1 MAKNF
6 NAGVIVYDAQV
17 EKFDMT
23 LLPSENIE
31 FPQGVMK
38 KLDYFGPEVV
48 HSLENFQPTAEL
60 APGVEEKMA
69 RMGHI
74 KAVADFAGSEF
85 EAAEQARIGLAQ
97 QQADDKTELKGDI
110 DAEKQRA
117 EGAEA
122 GLQSQI
128 TSNDSDIAA
137 NAAAILAEKGRAEGV
152 EAGLQSSID
161 TNAAA
166 ILTEKGRAEGVE
178 AGLQSSIDAMD
189 VAYKA
194 ADGGLQDQIDAE
206 KGRIDAM
213 LSGSSVDF
221 DTLKEIVDAY
231 QLADTDIVD
240 SITSLSGALNVEKS
254 DRIAGDAAVQANLDA
269 YKTSNDNALTAEQT
283 ARVAADNDVRS
294 EFAAADVVLKGELE
308 LYADNAVGVEKT
320 RAEGEEE
327 RIEGRVDAVSGAV
340 ATLEIDFQNALD
352 FEVGE
357 LKEADSVLSGALDAY
372 KLSNDT
378 ALTAEQTARITA
390 DQGLQDQID
399 AHKSEV
405 TVSLAT
411 EKTEREAGDLNLQN
425 QIDSNDA
432 ELAVINGDALTVG
445 SIAHAKEEAKG
456 YTDGEVSAL
465 SGAFST
471 SLTAEQTA
479 RIAADTA
486 LQNALDAEIAATNS
500 DIQAA
505 LNDRAAIRTEF
516 ASGDVATLASAK
528 SYTDTEI
535 AALVDSAP
543 ELLDTLNE
551 LAAALGDDPNF
562 ATTVASDI
570 ADAKTEL
577 QASVSAVSGALSAHE
592 AANITEFANV
602 RSEFAAADT
611 ALQTAL
617 TAEQTARQEADDQMK
632 TDYEAADA
640 ALSSSLDDEIAARA
654 AGDLAEQ
661 TARIAAVS
669 AEEAA
674 RISGDTAL
682 QTALDNEV
690 ARATAKE
697 VELKEM
703 QDRIYGGERHI
714 VFNDHTAGAI
724 YDSGGADFVPGKT
737 THILMS
743 NSVVGAIATFP
754 TLEPNKMVTVSLIST
769 SPEPV
774 EFKAPEGVSLDG
786 MSGGDWVMY
795 PGSSITLV
803 EFGGTYYMV

>member
-1 MAKNF
+1 MARNF
-6 NAGVIVYDAQV
+6 NSGVIVYDAQV

-23 LLPSENIE
+23 LLPAENIE

-38 KLDYFGPEVV
+38 KLEYFGPEVV
-48 HSLENFQPTAEL
+48 HSLENFDPTAEL
-60 APGVEEKMA
+60 AVGVEEKMA

-74 KAVADFAGSEF
+74 KAVADFAGTEFSSASADRAAIRSEF
-85 EAAEQARIGLAQ
+85 AA
-97 QQADDKTELKGDI
+97 ADATLQGNI
-110 DAEKQRA
+110 DAEEAARIAGDNALQA
-117 EGAEA
+117 EVNKNA
-122 GLQSQI
+122 G
-128 TSNDSDIAA
+128 DIAA
-137 NAAAILAEKGRAEGV
+137 NKTAHEGFV
-152 EAGLQSSID
+152 TQVTTKFGELDAKDVDLQ
-161 TNAAA
+161 
-166 ILTEKGRAEGVE
+166 G
-178 AGLQSSIDAMD
+178 QIDAEATRAGD
-189 VAYKA
+189 AEAALQAKIDAEEAARIA
-194 ADGGLQDQIDAE
+194 ADGVLQANIDVE

-213 LSGSSVDF
+213 LEGSSVDF

-240 SITSLSGALNVEKS
+240 SITSLSGALSVEKS
-254 DRIAGDAAVQANLDA
+254 DRIAGDAAVQASLDA
-269 YKTSNDNALTAEQT
+269 YKTSNDAALTAEQT
-283 ARVAADNDVRS
+283 ARISGDDAVRS

-308 LYADNAVGVEKT
+308 LYADNAVGVEKA
-320 RAEGEEE
+320 RAEGEEA
-327 RIEGRVDAVSGAV
+327 RIEGRVDALSGAV
-340 ATLEIDFQNALD
+340 ATMEVDFQNALD
-352 FEVGE
+352 FEVAE
-357 LKEADSVLSGALDAY
+357 LKEADSALSGALDAY
-372 KLSNDT
+372 KLSNDA
-378 ALTAEQTARITA
+378 ALTAEQTARIA
-390 DQGLQDQID
+390 GDQDLQDQID

-471 SLTAEQTA
+471 SLTAEQSW
-479 RIAADTA
+479 RIAGDQA
-486 LQNALDAEIAATNS
+486 LQDALDAEIAATNA
-500 DIQAA
+500 DIQTA
-505 LNDRAAIRTEF
+505 LEDRAAIRSEF
-516 ASGDVATLASAK
+516 AAGDAATLASAK

-535 AALVDSAP
+535 ASLVDSAP

-562 ATTVASDI
+562 ATTVANDI
-570 ADAKTEL
+570 ATAKSEL
-577 QASVSAVSGALSAHE
+577 QASVNAVSGALSAHE

-617 TAEQTARQEADDQMK
+617 TAEQTAREEADTQMK
-632 TDYEAADA
+632 LDYEAADA
-640 ALSSSLDDEIAARA
+640 ALSSSLEDEIAARA

-661 TARIAAVS
+661 TARIAAIS

-674 RISGDTAL
+674 RIAGDNAL

-697 VELKEM
+697 AELKDM

-743 NSVVGAIATFP
+743 NSVAGAIATFP

-774 EFKAPEGVSLDG
+774 EFKAPEGVTLDG
-786 MSGGDWVMY
+786 SLGGDWVMY